1 MLPQIVLGLLWRW
14 GRGHCCGEAPICY
27 SARSSHDNGIA
38 RSRTIPSSCWAYHPL
53 RNFMATPCKAAES
66 SQRVATEGFTE
77 ALTVRE
83 ESQQLIARLQCPYPD
98 ENINRRLAT

>member
-1 MLPQIVLGLLWRW
+1 
-14 GRGHCCGEAPICY
+14 
-27 SARSSHDNGIA
+27 
-38 RSRTIPSSCWAYHPL
+38 
-53 RNFMATPCKAAES
+53 MATPCKAAES
-66 SQRVATEGFTE
+66 SQPVATEGFTE